1 MTKEYG
7 QYCGLSHAL
16 DLIGSRWTLMV
27 VRELLL
33 GPRRYSELENGLPGI
48 PTNVL
53 STRLRELEEQGLVER
68 RLLPR
73 PANSVVYELT
83 EYGRELEEPLLRLGR
98 WGAKSLPEPKNSD
111 FLGCSSIALGLR
123 GMFHSEAARGVRMTF
138 AVPVRDFE
146 VRGEIDDGQLQVPS
160 SYPSPPDLSIQGDP
174 ATMMELF
181 RQRAAPRDAVAAG
194 RVAVDGSLDDVDRFF
209 EIFHLD

>member
-1 MTKEYG
+1 MTKDYG

-16 DLIGSRWTLMV
+16 DLIGSRWTLMI

-33 GPRRYSELENGLPGI
+33 GPKRYSELENGLPGI

-53 STRLRELEEQGLVER
+53 STRLRELEEHGLVER

-83 EYGRELEEPLLRLGR
+83 DYGRELEEPMLRLGR
-98 WGAKSLPEPKNSD
+98 WGAKSLPAPTSSD
-111 FLGCSSIALGLR
+111 FLGSSAITLGLR
-123 GMFHSEAARGVRMTF
+123 AMFHPDAARGVHMTF
-138 AVPVRDFE
+138 EVPVRDF
-146 VRGEIDDGQLQVPS
+146 VVQGKIDDGQLQVPS
-160 SYPSPPDLSIQGDP
+160 ACPAPPDLSIQGDP
-174 ATMMELF
+174 ATMLELF
-181 RQRAAPRDAVAAG
+181 HRRELPRDAISAE
-194 RVAVDGSLDDVDRFF
+194 RISVDGSLNDVDRFF

>member
-7 QYCGLSHAL
+7 QFCGLSHAL
-16 DLIGSRWTLMV
+16 DLIGSRWTLMI

-33 GPRRYSELENGLPGI
+33 GPKRYSELENGLPGI

-53 STRLRELEEQGLVER
+53 SARLRELEDDGLVER

-83 EYGRELEEPLLRLGR
+83 EYGHELEEPLLRLGH
-98 WGAKSLPEPKNSD
+98 WGAKSLSVPKSSD
-111 FLGCSSIALGLR
+111 YVGSSALTLGLR
-123 GMFHSEAARGVRMTF
+123 ALFHPEAARGVHTS
-138 AVPVRDFE
+138 FE
-146 VRGEIDDGQLQVPS
+146 VPGPDFVVQGRIDDGVLTVPS
-160 SYPSPPDLSIQGDP
+160 PCPEPPELSIQGDP
-174 ATMMELF
+174 ATMLELF
-181 RQRAAPRDAVAAG
+181 HKRESAANAIAAQRITI
-194 RVAVDGSLDDVDRFF
+194 DGSLDDAERFF